1 MNEKI
6 VRVLLFDGVCNLCN
20 GTVQF
25 ILKRDKKEK
34 FKFATLQSKSGQ
46 ILLNKYKL
54 PLYPFDTFVYIV
66 DESYFIKSEA
76 ALLVIKEL
84 GGIWKIL
91 SILRYIPRPIRDFI
105 YDVIA
110 KSRYRIFGKKDECML
125 PSPSLKKRFL
135 DEQ

>member
-110 KSRYRIFGKKDECML
+110 KSRYRIFGKKDECIL